1 MARQARTEDLD
12 QYMLAVGRVD
22 TLSKQEERELALKYR
37 DEGDRSAFDRL
48 VRSNLRFVV
57 KVAHQFSG
65 YGYPLEDLVQEGN
78 VGLIRGV
85 EKFDPDRDYRL
96 ITYAVWWIRA
106 HIQAYVMRSWSMVKV
121 GTTQAERKMF
131 FRVRSLRNKYEFDQS
146 VRDEEVMGLVADE
159 LGLDPGLVRD
169 FELRLAARDF
179 SLHAKRPSES
189 EPIQMD
195 LEDHTPNPE
204 ERCAESEWRTY
215 LLRYLDSKSADMD
228 EREKFILGH
237 RLLSLDPKSLK
248 EVGRHFKISPERVR
262 QLEQR
267 LLSRLRDGLHAADF
281 PVSRRA
287 LHYSH

>member
-1 MARQARTEDLD
+1 MTRHAHTEDLD
-12 QYMLAVGRVD
+12 HYMLALGRVNP
-22 TLSKQEERELALKYR
+22 LSKEEERELALKYR
-37 DEGDRSAFDRL
+37 DKGDRDAFEKL
-48 VRSNLRFVV
+48 VQSNLRFVV

-78 VGLIRGV
+78 LGLIRGV

-106 HIQAYVMRSWSMVKV
+106 HIQSYVMRSWSMVKV

-131 FRVRSLRNKYEFDQS
+131 FRVRSLRNKFEFDQS
-146 VRDEEVMGLVADE
+146 VKDDEVMGLVADE
-159 LGLDPGLVRD
+159 LGLDPGLVKD

-179 SLHAKRPSES
+179 SLHAKRPNDS
-189 EPIQMD
+189 EPIQLD
-195 LEDHTPNPE
+195 LEDHSPNPE
-204 ERCAESEWRTY
+204 EHCADSEWRTF
-215 LLRYLDSKSADMD
+215 LMRYLESKSSDMD

-287 LHYSH
+287 QHYSH